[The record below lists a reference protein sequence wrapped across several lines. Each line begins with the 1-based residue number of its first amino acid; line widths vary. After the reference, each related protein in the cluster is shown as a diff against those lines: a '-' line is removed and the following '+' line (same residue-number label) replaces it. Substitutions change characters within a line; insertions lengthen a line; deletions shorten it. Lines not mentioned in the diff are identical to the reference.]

1 MNPTLPTYS
10 FIFYKDRSNAQRL
23 IFVLNSLR
31 EAEFFVEFVEDL
43 TIWEQGKRDSLDR
56 DKEYDIVFILM

>member
-10 FIFYKDRSNAQRL
+10 SISYKDRSNAQRL

>member
-10 FIFYKDRSNAQRL
+10 CIFYKDRSNAQRL
-23 IFVLNSLR
+23 IFLLNSLR
-31 EAEFFVEFVEDL
+31 EAEFSVEFVEDL
-43 TIWEQGKRDSLDR
+43 TIWEQGKRDSLSR

>member
-10 FIFYKDRSNAQRL
+10 SIFYKDRSNAQRL

-31 EAEFFVEFVEDL
+31 EAEFFVEFVEGL